1 MIDLA
6 SPATPDT
13 IAIQLA
19 NAPISQIADVI
30 RRSWEK
36 PSPYAMPYLKAM
48 FHLTNMQSTYGAD
61 DAQSIILY
69 FLSNAASYRGM
80 TARIVKAELKRRCG
94 V

>member
-1 MIDLA
+1 MIHLA

-19 NAPISQIADVI
+19 NAPLSQIADVI
-30 RRSWEK
+30 RRSWER

-48 FHLTNMQSTYGAD
+48 FHLTDMTSMYGAD
-61 DAQSIILY
+61 DAKSIILY
-69 FLSNAASYRGM
+69 FLSNAAAYRGM
-80 TARIVKAELKRRCG
+80 TARLVKAELKRRCG

>member
-1 MIDLA
+1 MIHLA

-19 NAPISQIADVI
+19 NAPLSQIADVI

-48 FHLTNMQSTYGAD
+48 FSLTDMTSTYGAD
-61 DAQSIILY
+61 DAKSIILY
-69 FLSNAASYRGM
+69 FLSNAAGYRGM
-80 TARIVKAELKRRCG
+80 TARLVKAELKRRCG